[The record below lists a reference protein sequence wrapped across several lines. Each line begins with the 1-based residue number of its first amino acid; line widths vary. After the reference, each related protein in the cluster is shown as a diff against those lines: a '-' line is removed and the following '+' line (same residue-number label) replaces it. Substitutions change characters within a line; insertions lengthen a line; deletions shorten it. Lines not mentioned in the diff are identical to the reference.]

1 MAKTLIKNA
10 EIITA
15 KDTDKYYIG
24 ILDDSIQVISKEL
37 PQDYEEANVIDAEG
51 KIAVPG
57 MVNTHTHAAMTLL
70 RSYADDM
77 VLMDWLQNKIW
88 PAEDGLTDD
97 DIYWGTMLSIAEMLK
112 SGTTCFAD
120 MYFAMDRVADAVAQ
134 TGIRAVL
141 SRGLTGFSDENYAK
155 LEENAA
161 LYKERHNSADGRIHI
176 MLGPHA
182 PYTCS
187 VEYLKKVV
195 AKAKQLGCEI
205 HMHLSET
212 KGEVEDC
219 IKEHGISPIKLM
231 DSLGMFECGTL
242 AAHCVHVDEDDL
254 AIMAAKNVRVAHNP
268 QSNLKLAS
276 GIAPVPAMLK
286 HGITVGLGTDG
297 TSSNNNLD
305 MLEECRLAA
314 MLHKNMSGDPEIL
327 PAQQVL
333 AMATSEGAK
342 ALGFKNTGK
351 IEVGQKADIVLYSM
365 DKPYWHPRHDRTSL
379 FVYAAN
385 AADADTVFING
396 KLLMQNGEMLYMDLE
411 KIYAEADM
419 RARRLTN
426 K

>member
-1 MAKTLIKNA
+1 MAKLLIKNA
-10 EIITA
+10 IISA
-15 KDTDKYYIG
+15 KDTGKYYIG
-24 ILDDSIQVISKEL
+24 IEDNLIKTISKEL
-37 PQDYEEANVIDAEG
+37 PQGYEGAEVIDADG

-120 MYFAMDRVADAVAQ
+120 MYFSMDRVADAVAE

-141 SRGLTGFSDENYAK
+141 SRGLTGFSDENFAK

-161 LYKERHNSADGRIHI
+161 LFKERHNSCNGRIRV

-187 VEYLKKVV
+187 MDYLKKVV
-195 AKAKQLGCEI
+195 AKAQELGSEI
-205 HMHLSET
+205 HMHLAET
-212 KGEVEDC
+212 RGEVDDC
-219 IKEHGISPIKLM
+219 IKEHGMSPIKLM
-231 DSLGMFECGTL
+231 DSIGMFECGTL
-242 AAHCVHVDEDDL
+242 AAHCVHVDEEDMAL
-254 AIMAAKNVRVAHNP
+254 MAAKHVRVAHNP

-314 MLHKNMSGDPEIL
+314 MLHKNMTGDPQIL
-327 PAQQVL
+327 PAAEAL
-333 AMATSEGAK
+333 ALATSEGAK
-342 ALGFKNTGK
+342 ALGFKNLGK
-351 IEVGQKADIVLYSM
+351 IEAINLTGIRATTE
-365 DKPYWHPRHDRTSL
+365 PRC
-379 FVYAAN
+379 
-385 AADADTVFING
+385 
-396 KLLMQNGEMLYMDLE
+396 LYMP
-411 KIYAEADM
+411 
-419 RARRLTN
+419 LTPVTPIRSSSTA
-426 K
+426 KCLCKTAGCLTWIWRKSMPKQTCAHAV

>member
-24 ILDDSIQVISKEL
+24 ILDDTIQVISKEL

-187 VEYLKKVV
+187 VEYLKKVI

-286 HGITVGLGTDG
+286 HGINVGLGTDG

-327 PAQQVL
+327 PAQQAL

-351 IEVGQKADIVLYSM
+351 IEAGQKADIVLYSM

>member
-187 VEYLKKVV
+187 VEYLKKVI

-327 PAQQVL
+327 PAQQAL

-351 IEVGQKADIVLYSM
+351 IEAGQKADIVLYSM

>member
-1 MAKTLIKNA
+1 MAKLLIKNA
-10 EIITA
+10 EIISA
-15 KDTDKYYIG
+15 KDTGKYYIG
-24 ILDDSIQVISKEL
+24 IEDNLIKVISKEL
-37 PQDYEEANVIDAEG
+37 PQGFEGAEVIDADG

-120 MYFAMDRVADAVAQ
+120 MYFSMDRVADAVAE
-134 TGIRAVL
+134 TGIRAAL
-141 SRGLTGFSDENYAK
+141 SRGLTGFSDENFAK

-161 LYKERHNSADGRIHI
+161 LFKERHNSCNGRIRV

-187 VEYLKKVV
+187 MDYLKKVV
-195 AKAKQLGCEI
+195 AKAQELGSEI
-205 HMHLSET
+205 HMHLAET
-212 KGEVEDC
+212 RGEVDDC
-219 IKEHGISPIKLM
+219 IKEHGMSPIKLM
-231 DSLGMFECGTL
+231 DSIGMFECGTL
-242 AAHCVHVDEDDL
+242 AAHCVHVDEEDMQ
-254 AIMAAKNVRVAHNP
+254 IMVAKHVRVAHNP

-305 MLEECRLAA
+305 
-314 MLHKNMSGDPEIL
+314 
-327 PAQQVL
+327 
-333 AMATSEGAK
+333 AK
-342 ALGFKNTGK
+342 ALGFKNLGK
-351 IEVGQKADIVLYSM
+351 IEAGQIADIVLYDM

-385 AADADTVFING
+385 AGDADTVIIDG
-396 KLLMQNGEMLYMDLE
+396 KVLMQNGRLLNMDLE
-411 KIYAEADM
+411 KIYAEADV

>member
-1 MAKTLIKNA
+1 MAKLLIKNA
-10 EIITA
+10 EIISA
-15 KDTDKYYIG
+15 KDTGKYYIG
-24 ILDDSIQVISKEL
+24 IEDNLIKTISKEL
-37 PQDYEEANVIDAEG
+37 PQEFESAEVIDADG

-120 MYFAMDRVADAVAQ
+120 MYFPMDRVADAVAE
-134 TGIRAVL
+134 TGIRAAL
-141 SRGLTGFSDENYAK
+141 SRGLTGFSDENFAK

-161 LYKERHNSADGRIHI
+161 LFKERHNSCNGRIRV

-187 VEYLKKVV
+187 MDYLKKVV
-195 AKAKQLGCEI
+195 AKAQELGSEI
-205 HMHLSET
+205 HMHLAET
-212 KGEVEDC
+212 RGEVDDC
-219 IKEHGISPIKLM
+219 IKEHGMSPIKLM
-231 DSLGMFECGTL
+231 ESIGMFECGTL
-242 AAHCVHVDEDDL
+242 AAHCVHVDEEDMQ
-254 AIMAAKNVRVAHNP
+254 IMATKHVRVAHNP

-314 MLHKNMSGDPEIL
+314 MLHKNMTGDPQIL
-327 PAQQVL
+327 PAAEAL
-333 AMATSEGAK
+333 ALATSEGAK
-342 ALGFKNTGK
+342 ALGFKNLGK
-351 IEVGQKADIVLYSM
+351 IEAGQIADIVLYDM
-365 DKPYWHPRHDRTSL
+365 DKPYWHPRGYHRRQSA
-379 FVYAAN
+379 YAKRQ
-385 AADADTVFING
+385 AA
-396 KLLMQNGEMLYMDLE
+396 
-411 KIYAEADM
+411 
-419 RARRLTN
+419 
-426 K
+426 